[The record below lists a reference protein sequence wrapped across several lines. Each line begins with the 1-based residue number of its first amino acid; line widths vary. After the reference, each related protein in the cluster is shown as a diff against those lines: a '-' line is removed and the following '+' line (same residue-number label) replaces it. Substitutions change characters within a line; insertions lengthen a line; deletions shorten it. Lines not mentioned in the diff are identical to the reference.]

1 MKGKL
6 IIIESGSDGSGKE
19 TQTQKLIDRL
29 SSENKNVL
37 KVSYPNYDSPAC
49 EPVKM
54 YLNGSFGDKASDVN
68 PYAAS
73 TFYAIDRFA
82 SYKTNWKSFY
92 ENGGIVICDRYT
104 TSNMVHQAS
113 KLKES
118 EKDNYLDWLYNLEFN
133 LYELPKPDLVIFLDV
148 PPSITKKLRDNRL
161 NKFTGEE
168 SKDIHEKDENYMRET
183 YNNSLY
189 IANKYNWNIIN
200 CVENNELLSIDK
212 IHNKIY
218 DVVNSIL

>member
-189 IANKYNWNIIN
+189 IANKYNWTIIN